1 MNLQTLNFVVVLTF
15 LICVNEID
23 GVPLPYP
30 QYTYQ
35 QGYRTGMSGGV
46 HHHDPYH
53 DECYESSLHGGLAAH
68 PQIGTDVKLAGIHS
82 GGLRCKQGIS

>member
-1 MNLQTLNFVVVLTF
+1 MNHQTLNIIVALTF
-15 LICVNEID
+15 LLYVKKIN

-35 QGYRTGMSGGV
+35 QGYRTGMTGV
-46 HHHDPYH
+46 VRHNDPYY

-68 PQIGTDVKLAGIHS
+68 PQIGTDLKLAGIHS